1 MNNLIYHRPE
11 SVEAALAMLT
21 QPEKRCALLAGGTHL
36 NATLKQ
42 AEIDTL
48 VDLQAVG
55 LDQIEV
61 KEGKVTIGAM
71 VTLQRLVDSRA
82 MPPLVRQ
89 MAHLE
94 APNTFRHMATIGGS
108 VGAGEAE
115 SELVA
120 ALLVC
125 EAKIT
130 LQTAQAVQNVSLTD
144 LLNNGVQLPYI
155 ITAITIANDGTTAHA
170 RVARTPKDKPIVAAL
185 GRKTASGTV
194 HLALCGVARRPILVQ
209 AADIEQLTPPADFRG
224 SSRYRKAMAGVLTQ
238 RVLTEINRQQEEG

>member
-11 SVEAALAMLT
+11 SLEAALALLT
-21 QPEKRCALLAGGTHL
+21 QPNTALLAGGTRL

-61 KEGKVTIGAM
+61 KQGKVTIGAM

-94 APNTFRHMATIGGS
+94 AANTFRHMATIGGS

-125 EAKIT
+125 EAQIT
-130 LQTAQAVQNVSLTD
+130 LQTVQGTRVISLTD
-144 LLNNGVQLPYI
+144 LLSKGVQLPYI
-155 ITAITIANDGTTAHA
+155 ITAITIVNEGTTAHA

-185 GRKTASGTV
+185 GRKTDSGTV
-194 HLALCGVARRPILVQ
+194 HVALCGMAPKPILVQ
-209 AADIEQLTPPADFRG
+209 PAEIEQLTPPADFRG
-224 SSRYRKAMAGVLTQ
+224 SGRYRKAMAGVLTQ
-238 RVLTEINRQQEEG
+238 RVLTEIDRQQEEG